1 MFASPPPA
9 LNVENVA
16 GVAATRGPRSHA
28 TSQPQPAVLIYLLF
42 LYLDLCS
49 IHGGEHYYYY
59 YYLLFRYLLN
69 YYTFTE
75 LSLVYEFIGVSS
87 SSYLHVLIIHKLMY
101 TCVLSLVPR

>member
-16 GVAATRGPRSHA
+16 GVAATRGARSHA
-28 TSQPQPAVLIYLLF
+28 TSQPQPAVLIILLF

-59 YYLLFRYLLN
+59 YLLSRYLLN

-75 LSLVYEFIGVSS
+75 LSLVYEFIGISS